1 MHRALLRRR
10 RLWVVPLVA
19 TLCGVPVEAL
29 AQAPAAAAS
38 AKPAVTDPAAAPA
51 KPPRKHHAPVRREP
65 AAPPLP
71 APQLRVSLE
80 TPSPDWPWLLREE
93 NTGTVP
99 LEVMADAR
107 LLSFEV
113 TPPPPVEDEDP
124 VPPKHRARAAKE
136 RPVRCAVPGSMRP
149 GEVDRR
155 PLVLPAGRAYV
166 ESIDPRLFCFGVRDS
181 AALVPG
187 AKVTPRLVGSHSM
200 PVVVPDQE
208 DPPQVASADEW
219 DGVEATIG
227 TPAAHPP
234 SPLPNAP
241 LSVSTAQFVDLGR
254 GREVALGVKVTNHS
268 KTPVRFLLRPET
280 LAFDVTGPSG
290 LGGSDPPPTARCAWP
305 GPPPAPIPEA
315 FTRLAPGATTELT
328 IVLDAFCPEGTLDQA
343 GLYFIRAR
351 LDTRHTSGTSLG
363 LATFDGEALA
373 GAVTRLRVRESA
385 RSASSRPRPELAD
398 ATPPPAAARP

>member
-1 MHRALLRRR
+1 MA
-10 RLWVVPLVA
+10 PLVA
-19 TLCGVPVEAL
+19 TVCGAPLEAL
-29 AQAPAAAAS
+29 AQAPAPAAS
-38 AKPAVTDPAAAPA
+38 AKPAVAAPA
-51 KPPRKHHAPVRREP
+51 PAPASTPAKPAHERHAPVRREP
-65 AAPPLP
+65 ASPPLP

-80 TPSPDWPWLLREE
+80 TPTPDGPWLLREE
-93 NTGTVP
+93 NTGTIP

-113 TPPPPVEDEDP
+113 TPPPPAADEEP
-124 VPPKHRARAAKE
+124 SPPNHRARAAKE
-136 RPVRCAVPGSMRP
+136 RPIRCALPASMRP

-155 PLVLPAGRAYV
+155 PLVLPPGRAYV
-166 ESIDPRLFCFGVRDS
+166 ESIDPRLFCFGARDS

-187 AKVTPRLVGSHSM
+187 AKVTPRLVGSRSL
-200 PVVVPDQE
+200 PIVVPDQE

-219 DGVEATIG
+219 DGAEATIG

-234 SPLPNAP
+234 SPLPAAP
-241 LSVSTAQFVDLGR
+241 LGVSTAHFVDLGR
-254 GREVALGVKVTNHS
+254 GREVALGVKVKNES
-268 KTPVRFLLRPET
+268 KNPVRFLLRPET

-373 GAVTRLRVRESA
+373 GGVSRLRVRESA
-385 RSASSRPRPELAD
+385 RTASSRPRPELAD
-398 ATPPPAAARP
+398 AIPPPAAARP